1 MAKKNIE
8 IPKDNNIIRMP
19 LEEVMP
25 DNYLPYA
32 VEVAKDRAL
41 PDVRDGLK
49 PVHRRI
55 LYGAYMLKAFPDKP
69 YYKSAR
75 IVGDI
80 LGKYHPH
87 GDSSVY
93 DAMVILAQNFSTRA
107 PLIDGHG
114 NWGSVDGDGAA
125 AMRYTE
131 ARLSSISME
140 MLRDIEKNVVDM
152 VPNYSDSEMEPKVLP
167 ARYPNLLVNG
177 TFGIAVGLSTNIPPH
192 NLREVIDGTLAYID
206 NNEITTREL
215 MNYIKGPDLP
225 TRGVLIGEKTLL
237 SAYETGEGKVT
248 LRAKAKIE
256 TLENGRL
263 GIVIT
268 EFPYRRN
275 KARILQTIS
284 DMTGDKRHA
293 KALDGIVDIRDESDR
308 TGIRA
313 VIEFKKA
320 VDHDMADKV
329 LKYLYKKTDL
339 QGNISFNMV
348 ALADGKPETMGL
360 KTIISHYVNHQKDVV
375 TRRTKRE
382 LEVAEKRFHIVEG
395 FIKAIGIM
403 DEVIAT
409 IRASKSKK
417 DAHEN
422 LVSKFGFTDLQAE
435 AILELMLYRLTGLE
449 IKVFQKEHKELSK
462 KIKALRKILEN
473 ESVLLGVIKDELKE
487 VAEVYGDER
496 RTALI
501 EDESE
506 AKIDLEELIVAE
518 DVMVTLSNEGFIKK
532 IPLKT
537 YNRSNVDENEIEY
550 REGDYLK
557 FLIKSNTKDTLAI
570 FTDKGTVYQIKCN
583 SVADKKWKDKG
594 ERLEDLIRGLSLED
608 EKIIALESIE
618 NFLPN
623 KCFKFITAN
632 GLIKKT
638 TLDKFVTAYS
648 KLMAIKLKND
658 DLLASVSLIDSQDE
672 ERFVEIETTNGLNFV
687 VSEPELEFTDRN
699 ILGVQLVPLKSGNQ
713 IKSIRFVDNYEYKEF
728 IIGINKKGNIK
739 TFSNMNSNSYE
750 KVKVNSFR
758 NIIAFSNKGKVFKFP
773 AYLLQNTEESNISD
787 LVDGFEKDE
796 LIIKVAPIN
805 EFGKIGEDLFV
816 YFFSREGLVKKT
828 SLREFL
834 GEFNNQIAYKFKTP
848 KDELVNVDINF
859 ENATVIL
866 VTKNGMGIKFSAT
879 AINPMGRVASGVT
892 GISLKDDNKVI
903 FGKVIPP
910 SEGIDDKTLE
920 AYNDYKKELT
930 SNYEKLILE
939 SKQKEKAEV
948 NIEDIKLQNRAG
960 RGSSLMILVLE
971 DYIRDVI
978 IK

>member
-114 NWGSVDGDGAA
+114 NWGSIDGDGAA

-225 TRGVLIGEKTLL
+225 TGGVLIGEKTLL

-462 KIKALRKILEN
+462 KLKALRKILEN

-930 SNYEKLILE
+930 SNYEKLVLE

>member
-114 NWGSVDGDGAA
+114 NWGSIDGDGAA

-225 TRGVLIGEKTLL
+225 TGGVLIGEKTLL

-409 IRASKSKK
+409 IRDSKSKK

-422 LVSKFGFTDLQAE
+422 LVLKFGFTDLQAE

-537 YNRSNVDENEIEY
+537 YNRSNIDENEIEY

-866 VTKNGMGIKFSAT
+866 VTKNGMGIKFLAT
-879 AINPMGRVASGVT
+879 AINPMGRIASGVT

-920 AYNDYKKELT
+920 SYNDYKKELT
-930 SNYEKLILE
+930 SNYEKLVLE